1 MIAFL
6 QGTIKKKFEK
16 SIILDTGNI
25 GYLVSAPT
33 PLLDKFSEKDDIALF
48 IHTKV
53 REDDISLYG
62 FDTIEELDFFK
73 TLININGIG
82 AKLAL
87 EILSQNSDRVKSAI
101 LSEDTAY
108 LTRIPGIGKKTAE
121 RIIVELKNKADW
133 KIDTQIHRSL
143 DSDLNEDAINA
154 LMSLGYQKF
163 EIVRVMKKI
172 PEETKTVEEIVTF
185 FLQNV

>member
-33 PLLDKFSEKDDIALF
+33 PLLERFNEKDDIELF

-53 REDDISLYG
+53 REDDISLFG
-62 FDTIEELDFFK
+62 FDSIEELDFFK

-87 EILSQNSDRVKSAI
+87 EILSQNSEKVKAAI

-108 LTRIPGIGKKTAE
+108 LSKIPGIGKKTAE
-121 RIIVELKNKADW
+121 RIIVELKNKVDW
-133 KIDTQIHRSL
+133 KIDAQVHQGL
-143 DSDLNEDAINA
+143 GNELNDDAMNA

-163 EIVRVMKKI
+163 EIVRVMKKLPDDI
-172 PEETKTVEEIVTF
+172 NSVEEIVTF

>member
-1 MIAFL
+1 MIAYL

-16 SIILDTGNI
+16 NIIIDTGNI
-25 GYLVSAPT
+25 GYLVSAPI
-33 PLLDKFSEKDDIALF
+33 PLLDKFNEKDDIALF

-82 AKLAL
+82 AKLAM

-108 LTRIPGIGKKTAE
+108 LTKIPGIGKKTAE

-133 KIDTQIHRSL
+133 KIDTNLHGSIST
-143 DSDLNEDAINA
+143 DLNEDAINA

-163 EIVRVMKKI
+163 EIVRVMKKL
-172 PEETKTVEEIVTF
+172 PEDTKTVEEIVTF